1 MLKLCKMVEE
11 ENKDEIIDIN
21 KSDYIK
27 WYNLARDTIK
37 NEDLIPTRTN
47 TEIIDLVSKE
57 GWLLFCL
64 KGDTKEIT
72 KNKDEP
78 NIFFDLHNRE
88 GNFKDMS
95 RLGLSFNNL
104 KSYERFKM
112 IMKGTNKEIKEK
124 VTEKLLRLGSDWKI
138 NIRRKIKHNW
148 ALKPKYNKE
157 KEWASNQI
165 NENIVNEI
173 IELGDKIRT
182 EGQNERKKWEPKY
195 YFEGP
200 AVNLMESEFPRKE
213 ETYVDK
219 ILESFAILSLCLEVK
234 TRVEI
239 NQEVRRMIK
248 RIEEL
253 EILKEHKEEHI
264 KKLKLL
270 KDVSFF
276 SKEDVEK
283 QEKELEELKKELE
296 DLKKKVEENQ

>member
-1 MLKLCKMVEE
+1 MAED
-11 ENKDEIIDIN
+11 ENKDESIIEIH
-21 KSDYIK
+21 KRDYIK
-27 WYNLARDTIK
+27 WYNLARDIIK
-37 NEDLIPTRTN
+37 NEELIPTRTDA
-47 TEIIDLVSKE
+47 EIIDLVSKE

-72 KNKDEP
+72 INKDEP

-88 GNFKDMS
+88 SNFKDMS

-124 VTEKLLRLGSDWKI
+124 VTEKLLKLGSDWKV
-138 NIRRKIKHNW
+138 NVRRKIKHNW
-148 ALKPKYNKE
+148 ALKPKYTKE
-157 KEWASNQI
+157 KEWGSNQI
-165 NENIVNEI
+165 NKEIVEEI
-173 IELGDKIRT
+173 IKIGDMIR
-182 EGQNERKKWEPKY
+182 EQGISERKKWEPKY

-200 AVNLMESEFPRKE
+200 AINLMESEFVRNE
-213 ETYVDK
+213 ETYKDK
-219 ILESFAILSLCLEVK
+219 ILEAFAILSLCLDVK

-239 NQEVRRMIK
+239 NEEVRRMVK
-248 RIEEL
+248 RIAEL

-264 KKLKLL
+264 KRLKLL

-283 QEKELEELKKELE
+283 QEAELEELKRELE